1 MVDSIDSIACG
12 FVGLPSEWH
21 GGCYQD
27 HCTARTIGNA
37 LPQTGGEGS
46 LADSILRERYFEQ
59 LPCIRMLRLPKEAVA
74 SLLRQS
80 RYATVFVLI
89 TLKDFK
95 SVPLMFVTLGFGSQV
110 SL

>member
-1 MVDSIDSIACG
+1 MAW
-12 FVGLPSEWH
+12 GLFSRSLHSKDHWECTSSDR
-21 GGCYQD
+21 GG
-27 HCTARTIGNA
+27 REPG
-37 LPQTGGEGS
+37 
-46 LADSILRERYFEQ
+46 DSILRERYFEQ

-95 SVPLMFVTLGFGSQV
+95 SVPFMFVTLGFGSQV